1 MEREGQAILVAVGT
15 LVFLCIIV
23 IALFVI
29 FQRRKNL
36 LLLDQKESEER
47 FEQEISKMQ
56 IEIREETFR
65 NISWELHD
73 NIGQLITLA
82 KIQLQSSSDINDAK
96 ESLDKGLKEIRTLS
110 KSINPEALKNTTLVE
125 ALKLEID
132 RFNRLKY
139 IEANLEINGD
149 KKTMDSKIELTV
161 FRILQEF
168 FSNTIKHANATKLNV
183 IINYNTKRLS
193 ICAAD
198 NGKGFGIE
206 NKSKYTGIGLTNI
219 KKRAQLIN
227 ADIKIE
233 SELNIGTKLHISY
246 NYK

>member
-36 LLLDQKESEER
+36 LLLNQKESEER

-56 IEIREETFR
+56 IEVREETFR

-96 ESLDKGLKEIRTLS
+96 ISLDKGLKEIRTLS

-139 IEANLEINGD
+139 IEANLEINGE

-168 FSNTIKHANATKLNV
+168 FSNTIKHANASKLRV
-183 IINYNTKRLS
+183 IINYNNKGLS

-206 NKSKYTGIGLTNI
+206 NKAKYNGIGLTNI

-233 SELNIGTKLHISY
+233 SELNIGTKLYISY